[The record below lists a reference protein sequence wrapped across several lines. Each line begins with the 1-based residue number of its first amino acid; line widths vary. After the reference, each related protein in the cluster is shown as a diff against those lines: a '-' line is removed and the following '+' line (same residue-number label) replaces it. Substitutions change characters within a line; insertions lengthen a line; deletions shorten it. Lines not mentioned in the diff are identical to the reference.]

1 MKYSSY
7 KLFQWQLLTVSL
19 FLIGMLQTMIFGFFQ
34 IADHQ
39 LGVEY
44 EPSIIPLNVLF
55 YFVMMVTAV
64 FHPFIMRRF
73 SLKFALIAGLVSDL
87 LGVGLL
93 WINEGMGGW
102 FILIVS
108 AFVLAAI
115 SIVSVINC
123 IVTYLVI
130 EFPKSLSLAMIALF
144 LFANM
149 GILASTLLYTFLMD
163 HSFYPIFCGVAVSL
177 LLLAMYFVYAK
188 FFNPIV
194 PAHLAHMRR
203 SSLIWK
209 EFHYRIGLFLLMML
223 FYGVVETL
231 FSVWGGVYLLQFV
244 TESQAQQAIISFWVC
259 MVLGQI
265 LLLAPMYFFSARK
278 IFSLLILFTIG
289 VIFFLEN
296 QTHSAGL
303 MAGYIGAGLGC
314 AIIFPSLLAF
324 FEKEVLV
331 TCSLSKIQSPIAFVE
346 TGISLMNGSYLVGV
360 GIVSIFVLKHERYL
374 EMFTHN
380 TFHWAALMLAVIGI
394 TSTYLN
400 WSSAK

>member
-1 MKYSSY
+1 MKH
-7 KLFQWQLLTVSL
+7 KIFQWQLLTVSL
-19 FLIGMLQTMIFGFFQ
+19 FLIGLLQTMIFGFFQ
-34 IADHQ
+34 IADH
-39 LGVEY
+39 LFGLEY
-44 EPSIIPLNVLF
+44 ESRIIPLNVLF
-55 YFVMMVTAV
+55 YSVMMVTAV

-87 LGVGLL
+87 LGISLL
-93 WINEGMGGW
+93 WINEGAGGS
-102 FILIVS
+102 FILIVF

-130 EFPKSLSLAMIALF
+130 EFPKSLSMAMIALF

-149 GILASTLLYTFLMD
+149 GVLTITLIYTFLMD
-163 HSFYPIFCGVAVSL
+163 HGFYPIFCGVAVSL
-177 LLLAMYFVYAK
+177 LLLAIYFVYAK

-203 SSLIWK
+203 TSLIWK
-209 EFHYRIGLFLLMML
+209 EFHYRIGLFILMML
-223 FYGVVETL
+223 FYGIVETL
-231 FSVWGGVYLLQFV
+231 FSVWGGVYLLKFV

-265 LLLAPMYFFSARK
+265 LLLVPIYFFSARK
-278 IFSLLILFTIG
+278 IFSLLIIFTIG

-296 QTHSAGL
+296 QMHAGGL
-303 MAGYIGAGLGC
+303 MTGYIGAGLGC

-331 TCSLSKIQSPIAFVE
+331 SCSLSKIQSPIAFVE
-346 TGISLMNGSYLVGV
+346 TGISLMVGGYLAGI
-360 GIVSIFVLKHERYL
+360 GIVSIFVLKNERHL
-374 EMFTHN
+374 EMFTQN
-380 TFHWAALMLAVIGI
+380 TFDWAALMLAVIGI
-394 TSTYLN
+394 GSTYLN

>member
-1 MKYSSY
+1 
-7 KLFQWQLLTVSL
+7 
-19 FLIGMLQTMIFGFFQ
+19 MIFGFFQ
-34 IADHQ
+34 IANHQ
-39 LGVEY
+39 FGLEY
-44 EPSIIPLNVLF
+44 EPRIILLNVLF
-55 YFVMMVTAV
+55 YSVMLVTSV

-87 LGVGLL
+87 LAVCLL
-93 WINEGMGGW
+93 WISEEAGGL
-102 FILIVS
+102 FILVTC

-149 GILASTLLYTFLMD
+149 GILASTLIYNFLMD

-177 LLLAMYFVYAK
+177 LLLAIYFVYAK

-223 FYGVVETL
+223 FYGIVETL
-231 FSVWGGVYLLQFV
+231 LSVWGGVYLLKFV
-244 TESQAQQAIISFWVC
+244 TESQAQQAIVLFWVC

-265 LLLAPMYFFSARK
+265 VLLAPMYFFSARK

-289 VIFFLEN
+289 VIFFLETR
-296 QTHSAGL
+296 THATGL

-324 FEKEVLV
+324 LEKEVLV
-331 TCSLSKIQSPIAFVE
+331 TCSVSKIQSPIAFVE
-346 TGISLMNGSYLVGV
+346 TGISLMVGSYLAGV
-360 GIVSIFVLKHERYL
+360 GIVSIFVLKNERYL

-380 TFHWAALMLAVIGI
+380 TFHWVALMLAVIGI
-394 TSTYLN
+394 AATYLN
-400 WSSAK
+400 WSSATTHHEP